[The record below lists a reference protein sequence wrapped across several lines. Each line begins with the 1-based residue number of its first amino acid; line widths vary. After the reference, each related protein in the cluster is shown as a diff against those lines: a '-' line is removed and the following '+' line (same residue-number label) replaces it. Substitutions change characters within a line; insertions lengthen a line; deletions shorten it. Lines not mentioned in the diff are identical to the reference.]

1 MQRHVQRRHPDLF
14 NKSSCSTDT
23 AQKRP
28 GPRQSTLDALKK
40 PKLLH
45 VPITSKALID
55 ACLELVTVNGR
66 PFSLME
72 DTGFRKIIDP
82 LQQAIGDGFTI
93 NSANIREKVTTLAG
107 SERKKLID
115 ELSGRLILLKIDS
128 ATCRDRSVLG
138 INVQYA
144 EGENIVLRTLAVREL
159 CERHT
164 ASYISS
170 VVQEVL
176 GEYNISLK
184 QVYSITADNGAN
196 MQKAVQL
203 LSDLQS
209 TGNGDEEEND
219 AESDTETDDTGGE
232 PDVELE
238 IDSVIQGKVLRS
250 VRCSAHTLQLAVD
263 DALKDKGVSNLI
275 GKARRV
281 AKKLRAPNVVA
292 VLKRMGRKRAIIDC
306 PTRWHSTHDM
316 LERLSE
322 LRSFCDDMSPTV
334 NELHLSEHEWQAIS
348 NVVNVLKPA
357 KITTKC
363 IQSEQLTAGDF
374 YGQWLKC
381 VLDTEKIDSPFAKRL
396 VQCMKSRQHTLF
408 ENDAF
413 VAALFV
419 DPRYRLF
426 LTDNQAEMVK
436 LHLCRTWDMIQKL
449 SAAPNADSVA
459 ERSSSSS
466 EDDDEIEKLLVA
478 KERETTVVQKGR
490 IPIAS
495 LLDAYCREARLK
507 RSENVLRYWA
517 SMATSNADMH
527 KLATS
532 VIALPVTQVSMER
545 AFSSL
550 KFILSPLRS
559 SLNDK
564 ILEDIL
570 FIRLNKQFG
579 M

>member
-1 MQRHVQRRHPDLF
+1 M
-14 NKSSCSTDT
+14 
-23 AQKRP
+23 
-28 GPRQSTLDALKK
+28 
-40 PKLLH
+40 
-45 VPITSKALID
+45 
-55 ACLELVTVNGR
+55 
-66 PFSLME
+66 
-72 DTGFRKIIDP
+72 
-82 LQQAIGDGFTI
+82 
-93 NSANIREKVTTLAG
+93 
-107 SERKKLID
+107 D

-138 INVQYA
+138 INVQYTA
-144 EGENIVLRTLAVREL
+144 GENIVLRTLAVREL

-176 GEYNISLK
+176 AEYKISLK

-196 MQKAVQL
+196 MQKAVQV
-203 LSDLQS
+203 LSDLQA
-209 TGNGDEEEND
+209 TGHDEEEENND
-219 AESDTETDDTGGE
+219 ADTEADNMEKE
-232 PDVELE
+232 PDIE
-238 IDSVIQGKVLRS
+238 IDPVVQGQVLRS

-263 DALKDKGVSNLI
+263 DALKEKGVSNII

-281 AKKLRAPNVVA
+281 AKKLRTPNVVA
-292 VLKRMGRKRAIIDC
+292 VIKRMGHKRAIVDC

-316 LERLSE
+316 LDRLCE

-334 NELHLSEHEWQAIS
+334 NELHLSESEWQAIS

-374 YGQWLKC
+374 YGLWLKC
-381 VLDTEKIDSPFAKRL
+381 VLDTDKIDSPFAKRL
-396 VQCMKSRQHTLF
+396 VQCMKARQHTLF

-413 VAALFV
+413 VAAVFV

-426 LTDNQAEMVK
+426 LTDNQAEMAK
-436 LHLCRTWDMIQKL
+436 LHLCRTWDMIQNL
-449 SAAPNADSVA
+449 SAAPNTDSVA

-466 EDDDEIEKLLVA
+466 EDDDEIEQLLVA

-490 IPIAS
+490 VPIAS
-495 LLDAYCREARLK
+495 VLDAYSREACLK
-507 RSENVLRYWA
+507 RTENVLRYWA
-517 SMATSNADMH
+517 SMADSNADMH

-532 VIALPVTQVSMER
+532 VIALPVTQVSVER